1 MKAEHS
7 LGILSQVGGF
17 WVYLVMFLLIL
28 VQEVGVPIP
37 ILPSEVL
44 LLSGGFLASQGKI
57 MLPVVG
63 AVVTVA
69 TLLGNSLL
77 FYIGRRYGR
86 GALDRYGKYIHL
98 HPERIDR
105 IEAWIGT
112 HGRSILIYGPL
123 LPVIRAYV
131 PALAGV
137 FGVPFRYYISVLVFA
152 ALSWSFGLLV
162 LGYALGDH
170 WFDAVTFL
178 RHNVRIAALLLLVA
192 GLVALAIVTLRR
204 RAAERAALRSW
215 KEVAPPAVQTSR
227 LRSRVETGE
236 LLAGPAAHER
246 AHSPGT
252 RLLSELPP
260 RVREARAGAARPLEA
275 TSEGTPR
282 G

>member
-1 MKAEHS
+1 MKSEHS

-17 WVYLVMFLLIL
+17 WVYFVMFLLIL
-28 VQEVGVPIP
+28 VQEIGVPIP

-44 LLSGGFLASQGKI
+44 LLSAGFLASQGKI

-63 AVVTVA
+63 AVVTIA

-98 HPERIDR
+98 HPERINR

-162 LGYALGDH
+162 LGYVLGDH

-178 RHNVRIAALLLLVA
+178 RHNVRIAALLLLAA
-192 GLVALAIVTLRR
+192 GLVALAIVALRR
-204 RAAERAALRSW
+204 RAKERAALRSW
-215 KEVAPPAVQTSR
+215 KEVAPPAVQTTR
-227 LRSRVETGE
+227 LTSGAETGA
-236 LLAGPAAHER
+236 LLPGPAAHER
-246 AHSPGT
+246 VHGPGT
-252 RLLSELPP
+252 RLLGELPP
-260 RVREARAGAARPLEA
+260 RVLEARTGTTRSREA
-275 TSEGTPR
+275 TSERTPQ